1 MGQQA
6 TVATTLLIGN
16 PRLGSRT
23 SAVGRRVADDLL
35 ACLAEEGVS
44 ACAPEVIDLAEIGGR
59 LPARASLHVPLDDTV
74 AAALAAVRRPGLL
87 IVVCPTFKGAYPGL
101 LKLFLDMLPIDG
113 LAATV
118 AVAAMTAGW
127 DRHRGAA
134 EQFLRPLLTE
144 LGATVP
150 VPSLSVTEEEFS
162 DLDPVLSA
170 WMKSHAATLAAVV
183 SRHRFGSAHS
193 AVLANDRS
201 PVTAGG
207 S

>member
-1 MGQQA
+1 MGDGSP
-6 TVATTLLIGN
+6 VEVTLLIGN
-16 PRLGSRT
+16 PRPGSRT
-23 SAVGRRVADDLL
+23 GALGHRVAADLL
-35 ACLAEEGVS
+35 AALDAEGLAT
-44 ACAPEVIDLAEIGGR
+44 AAPEVVDLAEFGAH
-59 LPARASLHVPLDDTV
+59 LPPRASLSLPPDETI
-74 AAALAAVRRPGLL
+74 AMALATVRRPGLL
-87 IVVCPTFKGAYPGL
+87 LVVCPTFKGTYPGL

-144 LGATVP
+144 LGAAVP
-150 VPSLSVTEEEFS
+150 VPALSVTEEEFS

-170 WMKSHAATLAAVV
+170 WMKSHAPTLAAVV
-183 SRHRFGSAHS
+183 SRQCHGSARS
-193 AVLANDRS
+193 AFLANDRS